1 MALGR
6 KGNYTPNVD
15 AGYGLIYRL
24 NDLWNG
30 ADRKALSGDL
40 DGWNQVLNAIYR
52 NLLYRHPL
60 EVEFV
65 DGDKKKEIKNIK
77 LNDDDR
83 KVYDKFTEMVQQEK
97 RKVYKAIQ
105 AKDRL
110 EYNKARQ
117 NYSNVLAMKDIWLR
131 KFMQDRGLYLKEVEF
146 DPSRA
151 MWGG

>member
-1 MALGR
+1 MVMR
-6 KGNYTPNVD
+6 RNNYTPNVD

-40 DGWNQVLNAIYR
+40 DGWNHVLNAIYR
-52 NLLYRHPL
+52 NLLYRYPV
-60 EVEFV
+60 EVEYI
-65 DGDKKKEIKNIK
+65 DGDKSKGIIDIK
-77 LNDDDR
+77 LNEGDR
-83 KVYDKFTEMVQQEK
+83 KIFEKFSEMIREK
-97 RKVYKAIQ
+97 RAKVHKAVRIKNRS
-105 AKDRL
+105 A
-110 EYNKARQ
+110 YNIARQ
-117 NYSNVLAMKDIWLR
+117 EYHEILSLKDIWLR

>member
-1 MALGR
+1 MVR

-60 EVEFV
+60 EIKYIE
-65 DGDKKKEIKNIK
+65 DDKTKGIKELG
-77 LNDDDR
+77 LNDS
-83 KVYDKFTEMVQQEK
+83 DKIIYEKFNEMVRQKKSKIYQAIREK
-97 RKVYKAIQ
+97 NRTA
-105 AKDRL
+105 
-110 EYNKARQ
+110 YNKARHDY
-117 NYSNVLAMKDIWLR
+117 NDVLTLKDIWLR

-146 DPSRA
+146 DPSKA